1 MLRHS
6 LQRELPLEIPALEM
20 VFAEPPSLDG
30 LVVEVEPARE
40 IDEPT
45 MLESWEL
52 FVYENSPRE
61 AKGVVAEGHEVSLM
75 CVAFEEGR
83 VVPFTARSGLMM
95 RAGDDATLPD
105 LAKSLVGK
113 RVGERYVT
121 KVVVPDDFEQ
131 DLLQGKTL
139 DFIVQIESTTEVQ
152 EISPGDPACIEKMG
166 LGEDVSLEFL
176 LQKIGEGWMEAQL
189 DQLLDEAEE
198 RALDQL
204 IEQTHF
210 EHIPQEAAETELFL
224 RWKHSEGD
232 VLLKLDASEAELAW
246 SWAHWASN
254 EELYGACARNV
265 ALALLY
271 RAIAE
276 ENGME
281 ASVEDGLAVLS
292 IVAPEIEAT
301 AEDVKAELEKNPEI
315 ARRALDLG
323 FQKRMRDFVLSHAEV
338 RDPNAQYYA
347 DKEAD
352 A

>member
-131 DLLQGKTL
+131 DPR
-139 DFIVQIESTTEVQ
+139 IVDLRRSG
-152 EISPGDPACIEKMG
+152 GDG
-166 LGEDVSLEFL
+166 
-176 LQKIGEGWMEAQL
+176 
-189 DQLLDEAEE
+189 
-198 RALDQL
+198 
-204 IEQTHF
+204 
-210 EHIPQEAAETELFL
+210 
-224 RWKHSEGD
+224 RWGRRGRDRFFGNGRRRSRGN
-232 VLLKLDASEAELAW
+232 SR
-246 SWAHWASN
+246 SW
-254 EELYGACARNV
+254 
-265 ALALLY
+265 
-271 RAIAE
+271 
-276 ENGME
+276 
-281 ASVEDGLAVLS
+281 
-292 IVAPEIEAT
+292 
-301 AEDVKAELEKNPEI
+301 K
-315 ARRALDLG
+315 
-323 FQKRMRDFVLSHAEV
+323 
-338 RDPNAQYYA
+338 
-347 DKEAD
+347 
-352 A
+352 